1 VILQIK
7 IGQVIAYYKD
17 GTQFT
22 PDDGSE
28 LVQFD
33 REIEITGLPF
43 PDPRTDEEKA
53 LVYRDKRRLAYPS
66 IADQLD
72 MIYWDRVNG
81 TTKWQDTVAAIKTQ
95 FPKP

>member
-7 IGQVIAYYKD
+7 DGQVIAYYKD

-22 PDDGSE
+22 PGDGSE

-33 REIEITGLPF
+33 REIQITVLPF
-43 PDPRTDEEKA
+43 PDPRTDAEKA
-53 LVYRDKRRLAYPS
+53 LAYRDKRRQEYPP

-72 MIYWDRVNG
+72 MIYWDQANG
-81 TTKWQDTVAAIKTQ
+81 TTTWRDTIAAVKAKY
-95 FPKP
+95 PKP